1 MKFDR
6 TRLHTRPQFFDPRFL
21 FKPRRMIFDAHEGH
35 FIAQLVALQGYEI
48 TKLLI
53 YWSEWQDL
61 NLRPL
66 RPEPSYR
73 AA

>member
-1 MKFDR
+1 MNGKN
-6 TRLHTRPQFFDPRFL
+6 
-21 FKPRRMIFDAHEGH
+21 K
-35 FIAQLVALQGYEI
+35 
-48 TKLLI
+48 
-53 YWSEWQDL
+53 WSEWQDS